1 MKTLLRNATAWALL
15 AAGLA
20 ACAQPETPEDRYYR
34 LDVAQPSRALE
45 KPVVAG
51 TLQVDRFAVD
61 GLVGQSQ
68 IVYVADGKGH
78 ELQTY
83 HYHYWTEPPA
93 ILLQDQLIAYL
104 RAAHVADHVVTPEMR
119 VQVDYVLTGKV
130 KRMEQVAGAKPKA
143 VVELEMGLR
152 RVSDGKLMY
161 LATERAEAPAASET
175 VSDGVAAA
183 NAALAEIYAR
193 VVAGLQSSK

>member
-1 MKTLLRNATAWALL
+1 MMTMIRNTAAMLVL

-34 LDVAQPSRALE
+34 LDVSGPAKALD
-45 KPVVAG
+45 KPVLAG
-51 TLQVDRFAVD
+51 TVQVDRFSVD
-61 GLVGQSQ
+61 GLIGQSQ
-68 IVYVADGKGH
+68 IVYVANGKGH

-119 VQVDYVLTGKV
+119 VDVDYVLTGKV
-130 KRMEQVAGAKPKA
+130 KRLEQVTGGAPKA

-152 RVSDGKLMY
+152 RAADGKLMY
-161 LATERAEAPAASET
+161 LATERAEAAAASET
-175 VSDGVAAA
+175 VGDGVAAA
-183 NAALAEIYAR
+183 NTALATIYAR
-193 VVAGLQSSK
+193 VVAGLQAAK